1 MAAGRLAALRR
12 STARIGVRT
21 LLVLVLLALVYF
33 VARGYPQELI
43 QRFGERGPAATLTDL
58 TQVDQLQGLQ
68 SSGRDPSPHPAPL
81 PHLIDVSC
89 GCQLGTPGGLGQA

>member
-1 MAAGRLAALRR
+1 MAAGRLAALGR

-21 LLVLVLLALVYF
+21 LLVLVLLALAVF

-58 TQVDQLQGLQ
+58 TQVDQLQAAFDQADATPRLMLLL
-68 SSGRDPSPHPAPL
+68 SP
-81 PHLIDVSC
+81 
-89 GCQLGTPGGLGQA
+89 T